1 MASKLHTIIA
11 IEWLVQDIFSNSRIL
26 WGLFRFL
33 GCFSRW
39 LNYLLAVGLSLFSP
53 GLHRRPK
60 FNIHVLNIV
69 DLFKEI
75 ARVELV
81 FQSRRLHHLH
91 LLLPSQHLPID
102 RHSRRMCFQLLN
114 QDWLA
119 SVLEPQLWDLGQN
132 QPLSL
137 RWQATI
143 LFVLIAYISLTRKRI
158 NSLRYRLF

>member
-1 MASKLHTIIA
+1 MASNLHTIIA
-11 IEWLVQDIFSNSRIL
+11 KEWLVQDIFSNSGIL

-33 GCFSRW
+33 GCFSRC

-75 ARVELV
+75 ARVKLV